1 MFQGVWRKT
10 MVVALTGV
18 LALSLAGCGGGAKQ
32 GAQNAEKKEEPVVI
46 KFSHVVAETTPKG
59 QAALKF
65 KELVEQKT
73 GGKIKV
79 EVYPSSQL
87 YGDKEELEALVA
99 NNVQMIAPSVT
110 KLVGLNP
117 AFQIVDM
124 PFVFKNEE
132 ATLKFYDG
140 PAGQK
145 LLTSLDSKGLLG
157 LAWWPN
163 GAKQFTNSKRP
174 LKAPADFK
182 GLKFRTQSGGVLDA
196 QFKALG
202 AGSQTIPFGEVY
214 PALQNGTVD
223 GQENTFNNIDTQKYI
238 EVQKYLTVSDHGRID
253 YVILTNKSFW
263 DGLPEALRTEVKAAL
278 DEATK
283 YERELSTKLN
293 QESFEKIKNSG
304 KVEVYQLTDADRE
317 AFVKAMEPVYKQY
330 EEKIGKELLE
340 TARNIQ

>member
-1 MFQGVWRKT
+1 MKNFWRK
-10 MVVALTGV
+10 AAA
-18 LALSLAGCGGGAKQ
+18 LALSGLLAFGLAGCGSGGEKSSQ
-32 GAQNAEKKEEPVVI
+32 GEQKKDEPIVI
-46 KFSHVVAETTPKG
+46 KFSHVVKETTPKG

-73 GGKIKV
+73 GGKVKV

-99 NNVQMIAPSVT
+99 NNVQMIAPSAT

-117 AFQIVDM
+117 AYQIVDM
-124 PFVFKNEE
+124 PFIFKNDQ
-132 ATLKFYDG
+132 AALNFYNG
-140 PAGQK
+140 PVGQK
-145 LLTSLDSKGLLG
+145 LLTSLEDKGILG

-163 GAKQFTNSKRP
+163 GAKHFTNSKRP
-174 LKAPADFK
+174 LKRPEDFK

-238 EVQKYLTVSDHGRID
+238 EVQKYLTVSGHGRID
-253 YVILTNKSFW
+253 YVVLVNKSFW
-263 DGLPEALRTEVKAAL
+263 DSIPEDLRSKVKEAM

-283 YERELSTKLN
+283 LATELSDKQN
-293 QESFEKIKNSG
+293 KESFEKIKKSG
-304 KVEVYQLTDADRE
+304 KVEIYELTEADRAE
-317 AFVKAMEPVYKQY
+317 FVKAMEPVYREY
-330 EEKIGKELLE
+330 ESKIGKEIMDA
-340 TARNIQ
+340 ARNAQ

>member
-1 MFQGVWRKT
+1 MFKSVWRK
-10 MVVALTGV
+10 VAVTG
-18 LALSLAGCGGGAKQ
+18 LALSLAFGLAGCGGGGTQAGGENKSDSIT
-32 GAQNAEKKEEPVVI
+32 I

-65 KELVEQKT
+65 KELAEKNSN
-73 GGKIKV
+73 GRIKV

-87 YGDKEELEALVA
+87 YGDKEEMEALIA

-124 PFVFKNEE
+124 PFVFKDDAAAMN
-132 ATLKFYDG
+132 FYDG
-140 PAGQK
+140 PTGQQ
-145 LLTSLDSKGLLG
+145 LMTSLQNKGILG

-163 GAKQFTNSKRP
+163 GAKHFTNSKKP
-174 LKAPADFK
+174 LKTPADFK

-238 EVQKYLTVSDHGRID
+238 EVQKYLTVSSHGRLD
-253 YVILTNKSFW
+253 YVVLTNKSFW
-263 DGLPEALRTEVKAAL
+263 DSIPEDLKTIVKDALA
-278 DEATK
+278 EATA
-283 YERELSTKLN
+283 YERELSDKLN
-293 QESFEKIKNSG
+293 RESFEKIKNSG
-304 KVEVYQLTDADRE
+304 KAEIYELTDADRE
-317 AFVKAMEPVYKQY
+317 AFVKAMQPVYDQY
-330 EEKIGKELLE
+330 EEKVGKDILE
-340 TARNIQ
+340 AARNS